1 MDVERIKVAGVP
13 VDIVRPE
20 NLEKVLFDLLENPGT
35 KQIVFLSVWN
45 LLKARSNAEYKLC
58 LENASLVLPVS
69 KSIVN
74 GAVFLKKQNPCVTIR
89 FRRLFRFLR
98 FWKHVIN
105 RCIYS
110 AGAEKCF
117 PNRSGI

>member
-45 LLKARSNAEYKLC
+45 LLKARSNAEYKL
-58 LENASLVLPVS
+58 
-69 KSIVN
+69 
-74 GAVFLKKQNPCVTIR
+74 
-89 FRRLFRFLR
+89 
-98 FWKHVIN
+98 
-105 RCIYS
+105 
-110 AGAEKCF
+110 
-117 PNRSGI
+117 

>member
-74 GAVFLKKQNPCVTIR
+74 GAVFLKKTKPKR
-89 FRRLFRFLR
+89 EAR
-98 FWKHVIN
+98 H
-105 RCIYS
+105 
-110 AGAEKCF
+110 
-117 PNRSGI
+117 